1 MPVLI
6 AFFRWGLSCSGLDIG
21 ELLQDVWGQDWP
33 DHVEDLVDG
42 ELRGN
47 GVHQWFPF
55 CRWWFVL
62 CASHQKLACAG

>member
-1 MPVLI
+1 MAP
-6 AFFRWGLSCSGLDIG
+6 ACGCSTAGPFFVALDVS

-47 GVHQWFPF
+47 EVHQWFPF
-55 CRWWFVL
+55 CRGWFVL